1 MNLKLI
7 LAILLLTVVI
17 VPTPAFAV
25 EPRKMAT
32 STAEL
37 LRQKAVVTKIN
48 GTVSAIGATS
58 ITVGN
63 TVVNVSATTRL
74 LRKYGAL
81 AKLSEFT
88 VGDQVM
94 VRGNVIR
101 DLSIQKR
108 RGVFVGN
115 VTALTGTGFVLTP
128 EKRPAQ
134 TVGVNLLTKYVDHGE
149 KTISLSALK
158 VGDKVMVKGLWDN
171 KLNTI
176 TEVTFVRDYSLPLKA
191 PKTATNS
198 GEAR

>member
-7 LAILLLTVVI
+7 LAILLLTIVI

-25 EPRKMAT
+25 GP
-32 STAEL
+32 
-37 LRQKAVVTKIN
+37 TKIN

-58 ITVGN
+58 ITVGS
-63 TVVNVSATTRL
+63 TVVNVSTTTKL

-94 VRGNVIR
+94 IRGNVIR
-101 DLSIQKR
+101 ALSIQKR

-115 VTALTGTGFVLTP
+115 ITALTDTGFVLAP

-134 TVGVNLLTKYVDHGE
+134 TVNVNLLTKYVERGE
-149 KTISLSALK
+149 KAISLSALK
-158 VGDKVMVKGLWDN
+158 VGDKVMVKGLWDT

-176 TEVTFVRDYSLPLKA
+176 TETTFVRDYSLPLKA
-191 PKTATNS
+191 PKTATPSANK
-198 GEAR
+198 